1 MKSYLSLIPISAKVH
16 RRQNCMTLLCIIFA
30 VFLVT
35 AVFSMA
41 DMGVRMEKTTLLNKH
56 GNWHIQ
62 LKNIS
67 ESVAEQI
74 GSRTDIAAMSWYD
87 VINYNRE
94 DDYYIGDRKA
104 VLYGIDETY
113 ITDIRNCL
121 AEGSYPQS
129 DTEIMLSPNAKT
141 ALGINIGDSVII
153 NTPSGSM
160 NYTVS
165 GFGEDDVGFNSLYDT
180 ISTYMSQTAF
190 YKICAMND
198 RELAPVYYVQ
208 FHENTEI
215 SKQIAD
221 IKEQYGLTDE
231 NIDEN
236 TATLGLADFSGN
248 AAVQTLYS
256 TAVVLFVLI
265 LIAGVLMISSSI
277 NSNVAQRTKFFGMMR
292 CIGMSRQQI
301 IRFVRLE
308 ALNWCKTAV
317 PAGVILGIVITWGLC
332 AALRFLVGG
341 EFSDMPLFGVSPI
354 GIISGVIVGVVTVL
368 ISARSPAKRAA
379 KVSPVTA
386 VSGNSESAK
395 NMHHAVNTRF
405 SKIETAL
412 GIHHAVSAK
421 KNLLLMTG
429 SFALSII
436 LFLSFS
442 VLIDFVGYLMP
453 QLSNASDINISS
465 NDSSTSIDNALLDK
479 ISSMVGVK
487 HAFGRRS
494 YFDIPAEVNKDNQ
507 LSNTIDI
514 ISYDEYDLDCLTK
527 DKELRKGSNISKV
540 YGDSNY
546 VLTTWDKDS
555 PLEIGDKIRVGNEEL
570 EIAGMLKFDPFSSDG
585 SMNGKITLITSGE
598 TFTRITGVT
607 DYSLIMIQ
615 TTRDAT
621 DENVEAIRN
630 AVGEEYTF
638 SDQRDYRTTS
648 TYIAFLL
655 FVYGF
660 LAIIT
665 LVTVLNIVNSIS
677 MSVSAKIKQYG
688 AMRAVGMDERQIT
701 KMIAAEAFTYALSG
715 CAVGCTVGLLISKL
729 LYDNIIITHFNYA
742 TWSLPV
748 IPIMIILLFVF
759 VAAIAAVYAP
769 SKRIRNI
776 SVTETIN
783 EL

>member
-1 MKSYLSLIPISAKVH
+1 MRSYLSLIPISAKVH
-16 RRQNCMTLLCIIFA
+16 RRQNRMTLLCIVFA

-41 DMGVRMEKTTLLNKH
+41 DMGVRMEKTRLLSKE
-56 GNWHIQ
+56 GNWNIQ

-74 GSRTDIAAMSWYD
+74 KSRTDIAAMSRYD
-87 VINYNRE
+87 VINDNRE
-94 DDYYIGDRKA
+94 NDYYIGDRKA
-104 VLYGIDETY
+104 VLYGVDKTY
-113 ITDIRNCL
+113 ITDIKNCL

-141 ALGINIGDSVII
+141 AFGIDIGDSITI

-160 NYTVS
+160 KYTVS
-165 GFGEDDVGFNSLYDT
+165 GFGEDDAGYNSLYDT
-180 ISTYMSQTAF
+180 ISAYMNQTAF
-190 YKICAMND
+190 YKICAKND
-198 RELAPVYYVQ
+198 RELAPVYYIQ
-208 FHENTEI
+208 FHKNTKI
-215 SKQIAD
+215 SKQIAS
-221 IKEQYGLTDE
+221 IKEQYGLADE
-231 NIDEN
+231 NIDKN
-236 TATLGLADFSGN
+236 SATLGLADFGSN
-248 AAVQTLYS
+248 TAVQTLYS
-256 TAVVLFVLI
+256 TAAVLFVLI

-301 IRFVRLE
+301 VRFVRLE

-317 PAGVILGIVITWGLC
+317 PAGVILGIAITWGLC
-332 AALRFLVGG
+332 AALRFFVSE
-341 EFSDMPLFGVSPI
+341 EFSAMPLFGVSPI

-368 ISARSPAKRAA
+368 IAARSPAKRAA
-379 KVSPVTA
+379 KVSPVAA
-386 VSGNSESAK
+386 VSGNSENVK

-405 SKIETAL
+405 LKIETAL
-412 GIHHAVSAK
+412 GINHAVSAK

-442 VLIDFVGYLMP
+442 VLIDFVGYVMP
-453 QLSNASDINISS
+453 QSSNAPDINISS
-465 NDSSTSIDNALLDK
+465 NDSSNSIDNALLDK
-479 ISSMVGVK
+479 ISSMAGVK

-494 YFDIPAEVNKDNQ
+494 CFDIPAELNKDNR
-507 LSNTIDI
+507 LSSSIDI
-514 ISYDEYDLDCLTK
+514 ISFDEYDLNCLTK
-527 DKELRKGSNISKV
+527 DKELRKGSDISKV

-546 VLTTWDKDS
+546 VLTIWDKDS
-555 PLEIGDKIRVGNEEL
+555 PLEIGDKIRVGNKEL
-570 EIAGMLKFDPFSSDG
+570 EIAGMLKFNPFSSDG

-607 DYSLIMIQ
+607 DYSLIVIQ
-615 TTRDAT
+615 TTRDVT
-621 DENVEAIRN
+621 DDNVEAIRN
-630 AVGEEYTF
+630 AVGEEYKF
-638 SDQRDYRTTS
+638 SDQRGQRTTG

-665 LVTVLNIVNSIS
+665 LVTVLNIMNSIS

-701 KMIAAEAFTYALSG
+701 KMIAVEAFTYALSG
-715 CAVGCTVGLLISKL
+715 GVVGCAVGLLVSKL
-729 LYDNIIITHFNYA
+729 LYDNLIIAHFNYA
-742 TWSLPV
+742 TWNIPV

-759 VAAIAAVYAP
+759 VAAMAAVYAP